1 MSNNFF
7 LIYLMFG
14 VILWMMM
21 QMTANN
27 VGALLVVKA
36 GEKKAL
42 AGIITERGG
51 ASRVVLGTSYFQDT
65 YQNLCV

>member
-1 MSNNFF
+1 
-7 LIYLMFG
+7 
-14 VILWMMM
+14 MMT

-27 VGALLVVKA
+27 VGALLVIKA

-51 ASRVVLGTSYFQDT
+51 ACILVLNPLKKSKS
-65 YQNLCV
+65 LCRGSCAYYCCAVLYMQ

>member
-1 MSNNFF
+1 MPFK
-7 LIYLMFG
+7 YLRFG

-27 VGALLVVKA
+27 VGALLVIKA

-51 ASRVVLGTSYFQDT
+51 SSILVFGTSK
-65 YQNLCV
+65 YQ

>member
-1 MSNNFF
+1 
-7 LIYLMFG
+7 
-14 VILWMMM
+14 M

-27 VGALLVVKA
+27 VGALLVIKA

-51 ASRVVLGTSYFQDT
+51 VSILVFGTSK
-65 YQNLCV
+65 YQEYRILLNPLKNRNLCVDLCFLWLCSS